1 MPPAHLLRRAFEA
14 CASYDEAKHVLA
26 ATPICIPALFT
37 LAGAKPSECCI
48 IERRERD
55 AFVHHGSGAVANHW
69 INPHFKGRAR
79 PIRSRAR
86 RTKMSALLASLKGD
100 FDWLVPPVLNAH
112 TRLAVEMNA
121 GSETLLVRGWHGREA
136 RTHVLRLGPGLP

>member
-1 MPPAHLLRRAFEA
+1 M
-14 CASYDEAKHVLA
+14 
-26 ATPICIPALFT
+26 
-37 LAGAKPSECCI
+37 
-48 IERRERD
+48 RRERD

-69 INPHFKGRAR
+69 INPRFKGRAR

-86 RTKMSALLASLKGD
+86 RAKLSAMLASLKGD
-100 FDWLVPPVLNAH
+100 FDWLVPPVLCAH

-121 GSETLLVRGWHGREA
+121 GLETLLVQGWHGREA